1 MTMEEDACAQE
12 HDMCRGR
19 CEDVDCSVTEW
30 TEWSACSA
38 ECGGGE
44 QTRDRSVIIDAV
56 GGGAACPSLQETQS
70 CNTQDCE
77 STCENGNTPF
87 DITIHVNM
95 RSEEVSAD
103 GVFIAGGGHLGG
115 PGDNQMSDDDGDGVF
130 SFSTTI
136 CTLPD
141 SEDQLHFT
149 ILNGNCGDWSCKE
162 DIGGQSCVA
171 NEYNDRGVYRHQPE
185 SSIVFGDCDGL
196 CIGGVAPGS
205 EEVTFNVDMR
215 DEEVSDS
222 GVFIAGGEHFG
233 LSPDDWH
240 QMSDS
245 DGDGVYTLSVDVDFG
260 RSCQTAFTILNG
272 NHPWWTG
279 KEDISGQSCAWLPH
293 NDRMIRPGEGTYDL
307 VYGQC

>member
-1 MTMEEDACAQE
+1 MHDGDEEDACAQE

-19 CEDVDCSVTEW
+19 CEE
-30 TEWSACSA
+30 
-38 ECGGGE
+38 
-44 QTRDRSVIIDAV
+44 
-56 GGGAACPSLQETQS
+56 P
-70 CNTQDCE
+70 
-77 STCENGNTPF
+77 TCENGNTPF

-103 GVFIAGGGHLGG
+103 GVFIAGGGHLGS

-162 DIGGQSCVA
+162 NINGQSCVA

-196 CIGGVAPGS
+196 CIGGVAPES

-245 DGDGVYTLSVDVDFG
+245 DGDGVYTLSVDVDFCH
-260 RSCQTAFTILNG
+260 RQTAFTILNG
-272 NHPWWTG
+272 NHHWTG
-279 KEDISGQSCAWLPH
+279 KEDISGQSCAWSTH
-293 NDRMIRPGEGTYDL
+293 NDRLIHPGEGTYDL